1 MKHLLARSLPFFFLA
16 ALVAVLSAVAPGFAT
31 TGNIGDILRYTAVF
45 VIMGVG
51 MTFVIV
57 SGGIDLSVGSVLAFS
72 SVVAAWSMRSLVPVA
87 ARLLGAGEA
96 PSALAV
102 ALCVA
107 VSVLVGMAVG
117 AAWGLLN
124 GLLVTRVGLPPFI
137 ATLATMGMARGF
149 AHLLARALTGGNTTV
164 EITQAAFKFLGGGF
178 TPAAITVAV
187 VVLGYYMLN
196 HMRVGRYAFAIG
208 SNVEAARYSGIAV
221 ARYTL
226 YVYLLLGVLSGLAG
240 MIEASMLGAG
250 DSTLGDAYELR
261 TIAAVVIGGASLSGG
276 HGTIIGTLIGALIMG
291 VIKDGC
297 ILLNISFFWQLV
309 VISLLIIV
317 AVAFDMFQRRRS
329 GA

>member
-1 MKHLLARSLPFFFLA
+1 MKQLLSKSLPFLFLA
-16 ALVAVLSAVAPGFAT
+16 TLVLLLSWRAPGFAT
-31 TGNIGDILRYTAVF
+31 VDNVGDVLRYTAVF

-72 SVVAAWSMRSLVPVA
+72 SVVAAWSMRSLMPLVSSLV
-87 ARLLGAGEA
+87 G
-96 PSALAV
+96 PSV
-102 ALCVA
+102 GLCVGLSL
-107 VSVLVGMAVG
+107 VVGMATG
-117 AAWGLLN
+117 AAWGLVN
-124 GLLVTRVGLPPFI
+124 GLLITRVKLPPFI

-149 AHLLARALTGGNTTV
+149 AHLLARALTGGATTI
-164 EITQAAFKFLGGGF
+164 EITQQEFKFLGQGF
-178 TPAAITVAV
+178 VPTAATVAV
-187 VVLGYYMLN
+187 VILGYYMLN
-196 HMRVGRYAFAIG
+196 HMRVGRYSFAIG
-208 SNVEAARYSGIAV
+208 SNVEAARYSGIRV
-221 ARYTL
+221 ERYTL

-276 HGTIIGTLIGALIMG
+276 QGTIIGTLIGALIMG

-317 AVAFDMFQRRRS
+317 AVAFDNFQRRRT

>member
-1 MKHLLARSLPFFFLA
+1 MKRFLSKSLPFLFLA
-16 ALVAVLSAVAPGFAT
+16 TLVLLLSWRAPGFAT
-31 TGNIGDILRYTAVF
+31 VDNIGDVLRYTAVF

-72 SVVAAWSMRSLVPVA
+72 SVVAAWSMRSLMPVVSS
-87 ARLLGAGEA
+87 LAG
-96 PSALAV
+96 PSV
-102 ALCVA
+102 GLCVGLSLLA
-107 VSVLVGMAVG
+107 GMATG
-117 AAWGLLN
+117 AAWGLVN
-124 GLLVTRVGLPPFI
+124 GLLITRVKLPPFI

-149 AHLLARALTGGNTTV
+149 AHLLARALTGGATTI
-164 EITQAAFKFLGGGF
+164 EITQQEFKFLGQGF
-178 TPAAITVAV
+178 VPTGVTILVVA
-187 VVLGYYMLN
+187 LGYYMLN
-196 HMRVGRYAFAIG
+196 HMRVGRYSFAIG
-208 SNVEAARYSGIAV
+208 SNVEAARYSGV
-221 ARYTL
+221 RVERYTL
-226 YVYLLLGVLSGLAG
+226 YVYLLLGLLSGLAG

-276 HGTIIGTLIGALIMG
+276 QGTIIGTLIGALIMG

-317 AVAFDMFQRRRS
+317 AVAFDNFQRRRT

>member
-1 MKHLLARSLPFFFLA
+1 MKRFLSKSLPFLFLTT
-16 ALVAVLSAVAPGFAT
+16 LVLLLSWKAPGFAT
-31 TGNIGDILRYTAVF
+31 VGNIGDILRYTAVF

-57 SGGIDLSVGSVLAFS
+57 SGGIDLSVGSMLAFS
-72 SVVAAWSMRSLVPVA
+72 SVVAAWSMQSLMPLMV
-87 ARLLGAGEA
+87 RLSGGETA
-96 PSALAV
+96 TPLAV
-102 ALCVA
+102 GVA
-107 VSVLVGMAVG
+107 IAASILVGMVTG
-117 AAWGLLN
+117 AAWGILN
-124 GLLVTRVGLPPFI
+124 GLLITRVKVPPFI

-149 AHLLARALTGGNTTV
+149 AHLLARALTGGATTI
-164 EITQAAFKFLGGGF
+164 EITQQGFKALGSGF
-178 TPAAITVAV
+178 TPAIITIV
-187 VVLGYYMLN
+187 VVVMGYYMLN
-196 HMRVGRYAFAIG
+196 HMRVGRYSFAIG
-208 SNVEAARYSGIAV
+208 SNVEAARYSGIRV
-221 ARYTL
+221 ERYTL

-276 HGTIIGTLIGALIMG
+276 QGTIIGTLIGALIMG

-317 AVAFDMFQRRRS
+317 AVAFDTYQRRRTGS
-329 GA
+329 

>member
-1 MKHLLARSLPFFFLA
+1 MKHLLSKSLPFLFLA
-16 ALVAVLSAVAPGFAT
+16 TLVLLLSWQAPGFAT
-31 TGNIGDILRYTAVF
+31 VDNIGDVLRYTAVF

-72 SVVAAWSMRSLVPVA
+72 SVVAAWSMRSLMPLVSSLV
-87 ARLLGAGEA
+87 G
-96 PSALAV
+96 PSV
-102 ALCVA
+102 GLCVGLSL
-107 VSVLVGMAVG
+107 VVGMATG
-117 AAWGLLN
+117 AAWGLVN
-124 GLLVTRVGLPPFI
+124 GLLITRVKLPPFI

-149 AHLLARALTGGNTTV
+149 AHLLARALTGGATTI
-164 EITQAAFKFLGGGF
+164 EITQQEFKFLGQGF
-178 TPAAITVAV
+178 VPTAATVAV
-187 VVLGYYMLN
+187 VILGYYMLN
-196 HMRVGRYAFAIG
+196 HMRVGRYSFAIG
-208 SNVEAARYSGIAV
+208 SNVEAARYSGIRV
-221 ARYTL
+221 ERYTL

-276 HGTIIGTLIGALIMG
+276 QGTIIGTLIGALIMG

-317 AVAFDMFQRRRS
+317 AVAFDNFQRRRT

>member
-1 MKHLLARSLPFFFLA
+1 MKLLLSKSLPFLFLA
-16 ALVAVLSAVAPGFAT
+16 TLVLLLSWRAPGFAT
-31 TGNIGDILRYTAVF
+31 VGNIGDVLRYTAVF

-72 SVVAAWSMRSLVPVA
+72 SVVAAWSMRSLMPVVSG
-87 ARLLGAGEA
+87 LVG
-96 PSALAV
+96 PSV
-102 ALCVA
+102 GLCVA
-107 VSVLVGMAVG
+107 LSLVVGMATG
-117 AAWGLLN
+117 AAWGLVN
-124 GLLVTRVGLPPFI
+124 GLLITRVKLPPFI

-149 AHLLARALTGGNTTV
+149 AHLLARALTGGATTI
-164 EITQAAFKFLGGGF
+164 EITQQEFKFLGQGF
-178 TPAAITVAV
+178 VPTGVTVAV
-187 VVLGYYMLN
+187 VLLGYYMLN
-196 HMRVGRYAFAIG
+196 HMRVGRYSFAIG
-208 SNVEAARYSGIAV
+208 SNIEAARYSGIRV
-221 ARYTL
+221 ERYTL

-276 HGTIIGTLIGALIMG
+276 QGTIIGTLIGALIMG

-317 AVAFDMFQRRRS
+317 AVAFDNFQRRRT